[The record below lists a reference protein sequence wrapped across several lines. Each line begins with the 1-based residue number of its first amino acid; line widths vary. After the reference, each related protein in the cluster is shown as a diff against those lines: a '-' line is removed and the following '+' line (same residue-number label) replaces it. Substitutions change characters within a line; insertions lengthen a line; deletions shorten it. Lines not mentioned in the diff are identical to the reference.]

1 MREKTF
7 ILYVLLT
14 IITSYTFAGNPRI
27 VESLN
32 TLPKTILPYFEGK
45 DNMRS
50 SRYFFNPEALY
61 PIPIYYYKD
70 IGCTEKEMSPMPLG
84 ADIFRKYEI
93 THGNYTYLAALEIS
107 ESDFSHTYL
116 ATFDMYGN
124 VIDYLSVDV
133 GFAAHNS
140 IFVKQFEVLDDM
152 TVIVYSLNIQSSKP
166 VYPYPKFEKIRAQ
179 RVDTYYKIT
188 DSGKFEKQRDVTYL
202 SKDYTYAELDN
213 MKNIKEG
220 DEKR

>member
-1 MREKTF
+1 MRKI
-7 ILYVLLT
+7 ILIFYLFSLSM
-14 IITSYTFAGNPRI
+14 IAISGNPDVIERLKLI
-27 VESLN
+27 PTTS
-32 TLPKTILPYFEGK
+32 LPYFEGK
-45 DNMRS
+45 SNMRS

-84 ADIFRKYEI
+84 ADIFRRYEI

-140 IFVKQFEVLDDM
+140 IFIKQFEVLDNM
-152 TVIVYSLNIQSSKP
+152 TVIVYSLNVQSSKP
-166 VYPYPKFEKIRAQ
+166 VYHYNKFDKVRAQ

>member
-1 MREKTF
+1 MRK
-7 ILYVLLT
+7 IVLIFYLFSLSMIALANNPDVIERLKLIPT
-14 IITSYTFAGNPRI
+14 TS
-27 VESLN
+27 
-32 TLPKTILPYFEGK
+32 LPYFEGK

-84 ADIFRKYEI
+84 ADIFRRYEI

-213 MKNIKEG
+213 MKNYKEG

>member
-1 MREKTF
+1 MRKI
-7 ILYVLLT
+7 ILIFYLFSLSM
-14 IITSYTFAGNPRI
+14 IAISGNPDVIERLKLI
-27 VESLN
+27 PTTS
-32 TLPKTILPYFEGK
+32 LPYFEGK
-45 DNMRS
+45 SNMRS

-84 ADIFRKYEI
+84 ADIFRRYEI

-152 TVIVYSLNIQSSKP
+152 TVIVYSLNIQSSRP

>member
-1 MREKTF
+1 MKKKFF
-7 ILYVLLT
+7 ILSVILT
-14 IITSYTFAGNPRI
+14 ITSFTFAGSPNI
-27 VESLN
+27 VNCLN
-32 TLPKTILPYFEGK
+32 VLQTTILPHYEKKG
-45 DNMRS
+45 DLRS
-50 SRYFFNPEALY
+50 PRYFFRAEALS

-70 IGCTEKEMSPMPLG
+70 IGLTQKETSPEPYG
-84 ADIFRKYEI
+84 ASIFRKYEI
-93 THGNYTYLAALEIS
+93 THGNYAYLAALDIRES
-107 ESDFSHTYL
+107 EFLHTYL

-140 IFVKQFEVLDDM
+140 IFIKQFEVLDNM

-166 VYPYPKFEKIRAQ
+166 VYHYNKFDKVRAQ

-220 DEKR
+220 GEKR

>member
-1 MREKTF
+1 MRKI
-7 ILYVLLT
+7 ILIFYLFSLSMIALANNPDVIECLKLIPT
-14 IITSYTFAGNPRI
+14 TS
-27 VESLN
+27 
-32 TLPKTILPYFEGK
+32 LPYFEGK

-50 SRYFFNPEALY
+50 PRYFFRAEALS

-70 IGCTEKEMSPMPLG
+70 IGLTQKETSPEPYG
-84 ADIFRKYEI
+84 ASIFRKYEI
-93 THGNYTYLAALEIS
+93 THGNYAYLAALDIRES
-107 ESDFSHTYL
+107 EFLHTYL

-140 IFVKQFEVLDDM
+140 IFIKQFEVLDNM
-152 TVIVYSLNIQSSKP
+152 TVIVYSLNVQSSKP
-166 VYPYPKFEKIRAQ
+166 VYHYNKFDKVRAQ

-213 MKNIKEG
+213 MKNIKDG
-220 DEKR
+220 GEKR

>member
-1 MREKTF
+1 MRKI
-7 ILYVLLT
+7 ILIFYLFSLSM
-14 IITSYTFAGNPRI
+14 IALAGNPDVIERLKLI
-27 VESLN
+27 PTTS
-32 TLPKTILPYFEGK
+32 LPYFEGK
-45 DNMRS
+45 SNMRS

-213 MKNIKEG
+213 MKNIKDG
-220 DEKR
+220 GEKR